1 MAATQ
6 TVPQHRQ
13 HCNFTPIVP
22 QRGVITLFGYGIKV
36 QVDRGHLVI
45 EDGIGPKRR
54 QARFPRVGHG
64 LRRLIIIG
72 SDGMVTLAA
81 LRWLADQDASF
92 VMLNRDGSVLA
103 TTGPIP
109 ASDSRL
115 RRAQSLAH
123 QSGMAVEISRG
134 LISQK
139 LQGQERIVRDALQDS
154 SLADKI
160 RSFSSLLAAANTI
173 GEIRQLE
180 SQAAQIYWSAWR
192 SLPISF
198 PTADYRRVPEHWRT
212 FGTRKSILTGSPRL
226 AVNPPNA
233 MLNYMYALLESE
245 SRLAAAAVGLDP
257 GIGVL
262 HVDTD
267 ARDSLAC
274 DLMEPARPHVDAYL
288 LKWITEG
295 PLRREWFFEQRD
307 GTCRLMGSFAMR
319 LSESLSTWSR
329 VVAPIAEWT
338 SRMLWS
344 TARKPARL
352 MLPPTHLTQ
361 SHRRQAKGKLN
372 PPIADPPQPPR
383 LCRTCGANV
392 TEEHRYCPSCAVA
405 VSTEELI
412 KGAYKGR
419 LASHSSEAE
428 ANRAEKGRRH
438 TAARWAWL
446 PSSQP
451 TWLNEQSYRDKVH
464 PLLAGV
470 TVRALAS
477 ALGVSIPYA
486 SNIRSGKR
494 QPHPRH
500 WQTLAR
506 LVGISGSLN
515 DVQVLERLKSSN
527 SASPL
532 S

>member
-1 MAATQ
+1 MNCQ
-6 TVPQHRQ
+6 FLPE
-13 HCNFTPIVP
+13 PILP
-22 QRGVITLFGYGIKV
+22 RNGVVTLHGYGV
-36 QVDRGHLVI
+36 SVRVDRGHLI
-45 EDGIGPKRR
+45 LEDGIGPVRR
-54 QARFPRVGHG
+54 YGRFPRVNHG
-64 LRRLIIIG
+64 LRRLIVIG
-72 SDGMVTLAA
+72 SDGAVSFSA
-81 LRWLADQDASF
+81 LRWLADQDAAF
-92 VMLNRDGSVLA
+92 AMLERNGSVLA
-103 TTGPIP
+103 TTGPVHP
-109 ASDSRL
+109 SDSRL

-123 QSGMAVEISRG
+123 QTGAALQISRG

-139 LQGQERIVRDALQDS
+139 LEGQERIVRGAFEDS
-154 SLADKI
+154 VLADRI
-160 RSFSSLLAAANTI
+160 AFFRAQLAGAKTV
-173 GEIRQLE
+173 EVVRQFE
-180 SQAAQIYWSAWR
+180 SQAAQAYWSAWR
-192 SLPISF
+192 SLPIHF
-198 PTADYRRVPEHWRT
+198 PTADYRLVPEHWRT
-212 FGTRKSILTGSPRL
+212 FGTRKSVLTGSPRL

-288 LKWITEG
+288 LKWIMEG

-307 GTCRLMGSFAMR
+307 GICRLMGSFAIR

-372 PPIADPPQPPR
+372 PPIPDPPRRVR
-383 LCRTCGANV
+383 LCRTCGTTV
-392 TEEHRYCPSCAVA
+392 TPGHSYCASCAA
-405 VSTEELI
+405 ALSTERFR
-412 KGAYKGR
+412 KGEQRGR
-419 LASHSSEAE
+419 DASHSSEAQ
-428 ANRAEKGRRH
+428 ARRAETSRRH
-438 TAARWAWL
+438 TSARWAWR

-451 TWLNEQSYRDKVH
+451 VWLDEQTYRERIQ
-464 PLLAGV
+464 PRLAGV
-470 TVRALAS
+470 TVRVMAE
-477 ALGVSIPYA
+477 ALGVSTPYA
-486 SNIRSGKR
+486 SSIRSGKK

-506 LVGISGSLN
+506 LVGI
-515 DVQVLERLKSSN
+515 VPIVTTERSHDLGQKT
-527 SASPL
+527 SA
-532 S
+532 

>member
-1 MAATQ
+1 VPTQASILSHSRAPSTPRAGHIGKESENAAGEKADTFGGKQ
-6 TVPQHRQ
+6 
-13 HCNFTPIVP
+13 CDML
-22 QRGVITLFGYGIKV
+22 QRG
-36 QVDRGHLVI
+36 
-45 EDGIGPKRR
+45 
-54 QARFPRVGHG
+54 
-64 LRRLIIIG
+64 
-72 SDGMVTLAA
+72 
-81 LRWLADQDASF
+81 
-92 VMLNRDGSVLA
+92 
-103 TTGPIP
+103 
-109 ASDSRL
+109 
-115 RRAQSLAH
+115 
-123 QSGMAVEISRG
+123 
-134 LISQK
+134 
-139 LQGQERIVRDALQDS
+139 
-154 SLADKI
+154 
-160 RSFSSLLAAANTI
+160 
-173 GEIRQLE
+173 
-180 SQAAQIYWSAWR
+180 
-192 SLPISF
+192 LPINF

-212 FGTRKSILTGSPRL
+212 FGTRKSVLTGSPRL

-245 SRLAAAAVGLDP
+245 SRLAAASVGLDP

-295 PLRREWFFEQRD
+295 PLRRDWFFEQRD

-361 SHRRQAKGKLN
+361 SHRRQAIGKLN
-372 PPIADPPQPPR
+372 PAITGPPRPPR

-405 VSTEELI
+405 VSTGELV

-446 PSSQP
+446 PSNQP
-451 TWLNEQSYRDKVH
+451 AWLNEQSYREKIH
-464 PLLAGV
+464 PRLAGL

-506 LVGISGSLN
+506 LVGIVP
-515 DVQVLERLKSSN
+515 D
-527 SASPL
+527 
-532 S
+532 

>member
-6 TVPQHRQ
+6 TVPQRRQ

-22 QRGVITLFGYGIKV
+22 QRGVVTLFGYGIKAH
-36 QVDRGHLVI
+36 VDRGHLVLD
-45 EDGIGPKRR
+45 DGIGPHRR
-54 QARFPRVGHG
+54 QARLPRIGHG
-64 LRRLIIIG
+64 LRRLVVIG

-103 TTGPIP
+103 TTGPVP

-123 QSGMAVEISRG
+123 QSGVAVEISRG

-139 LQGQERIVRDALQDS
+139 LRGQERIVRDAFQDS
-154 SLADKI
+154 SIADKI
-160 RSFSSLLAAANTI
+160 AFFRSLLPNANSIET
-173 GEIRQLE
+173 IRQLE
-180 SQAAQIYWSAWR
+180 AQAAQAYWSAWH
-192 SLPISF
+192 SLPIHF
-198 PTADYRRVPEHWRT
+198 PSVDYRRVPEHWRT
-212 FGTRKSILTGSPRL
+212 FGTRKSALTGSPRL

-233 MLNYMYALLESE
+233 MLNYIYALLESE

-307 GTCRLMGSFAMR
+307 GNCRLMGSFAKR

-338 SRMLWS
+338 CRMLWS
-344 TARKPARL
+344 TARKPTRHL
-352 MLPPTHLTQ
+352 LPPTHLTQ
-361 SHRRQAKGKLN
+361 RHRRQAKGKLN
-372 PPIADPPQPPR
+372 PPIADPPRPVP
-383 LCRTCGANV
+383 LCRTCGTNV
-392 TEEHRYCPSCAVA
+392 TIGHRYCPSCTVA

-412 KGAYKGR
+412 KGAQKGR
-419 LASHSSEAE
+419 LASHSSEAR
-428 ANRAEKGRRH
+428 ANRAEKGRQN
-438 TAARWAWL
+438 TAARWAWK
-446 PSSQP
+446 PSNQP
-451 TWLNEQSYRDKVH
+451 AWLNEESYRERIH
-464 PLLAGV
+464 PRLVRV
-470 TVRALAS
+470 TVRVLAA
-477 ALGVSIPYA
+477 ALGVSLPYA

-500 WQTLAR
+500 WQTLAQ
-506 LVGISGSLN
+506 LVGIG
-515 DVQVLERLKSSN
+515 
-527 SASPL
+527 
-532 S
+532 

>member
-13 HCNFTPIVP
+13 HCNFIPITP
-22 QRGVITLFGYGIKV
+22 RHGVVTLHGYGISV
-36 QVDRGHLVI
+36 RVERGHLI
-45 EDGIGPKRR
+45 LEDGIGPVRR
-54 QARFPRVGHG
+54 HGRFPRVNHG
-64 LRRLIIIG
+64 LRRLIVIG
-72 SDGMVTLAA
+72 SDGAVSFSA
-81 LRWLADQDASF
+81 LRWLADQGAAF
-92 VMLNRDGSVLA
+92 AMLERNGSVLA
-103 TTGPIP
+103 MTGPVRP
-109 ASDSRL
+109 SDSRL

-123 QSGMAVEISRG
+123 QTGAAVQISRG

-139 LQGQERIVRDALQDS
+139 LEGQERIVRDDLRDS
-154 SLADKI
+154 TLADQI
-160 RSFSSLLAAANTI
+160 ASFRSLLAEANTI
-173 GEIRQLE
+173 EAVRQFE
-180 SQAAQIYWSAWR
+180 SQAAQAYWSAWR
-192 SLPISF
+192 SLPINF
-198 PTADYRRVPEHWRT
+198 PMAEYRRVPEHWRT
-212 FGTRKSILTGSPRL
+212 FGTRKSVLTGSPRL

-245 SRLAAAAVGLDP
+245 SRLAAASVGLDP

-288 LKWITEG
+288 LKWITG
-295 PLRREWFFEQRD
+295 APLRRDWFFEQRD
-307 GTCRLMGSFAMR
+307 GSCRLMGSFAIR

-361 SHRRQAKGKLN
+361 SHRRQAKEKLN
-372 PPIADPPQPPR
+372 PPIADPPRPPQ

-392 TEEHRYCPSCAVA
+392 TEDHRYCPSCAVA
-405 VSTEELI
+405 VSTEALI
-412 KGAYKGR
+412 KGAQKGQ
-419 LASHSSEAE
+419 LASHSAQAQAS
-428 ANRAEKGRRH
+428 RSEKGLRHNEARR
-438 TAARWAWL
+438 AWL
-446 PSSQP
+446 PSNQP
-451 TWLNEQSYRDKVH
+451 VWLNEQSFREEIH
-464 PLLAGV
+464 PRLAGV

-494 QPHPRH
+494 HPHPRH

-506 LVGISGSLN
+506 LVGI
-515 DVQVLERLKSSN
+515 VPIVTAERSHGLGEKTSV
-527 SASPL
+527 
-532 S
+532 

>member
-1 MAATQ
+1 MAAKQ
-6 TVPQHRQ
+6 TVPQPPQQRNFIPIRPQ
-13 HCNFTPIVP
+13 H
-22 QRGVITLFGYGIKV
+22 GVVTLFGYGIKA

-45 EDGIGPKRR
+45 EDGIGPERR
-54 QARFPRVGHG
+54 QARFPRIGHG
-64 LRRLIIIG
+64 LRRLVVIG
-72 SDGMVTLAA
+72 ADGMVTLAA

-103 TTGPIP
+103 TTGPVRP
-109 ASDSRL
+109 SDARL
-115 RRAQSLAH
+115 RRAQALAH
-123 QSGMAVEISRG
+123 QSGAAVQISRG

-139 LQGQERIVRDALQDS
+139 LDGQERIVRDALRDS
-154 SLADKI
+154 ALADKVAFF
-160 RSFSSLLAAANTI
+160 RSLLAKANTV
-173 GEIRQLE
+173 EAIRQLE
-180 SQAAQIYWSAWR
+180 SQAAQAYWSAWR

-212 FGTRKSILTGSPRL
+212 FGTRKSVLTGSPRL

-245 SRLAAAAVGLDP
+245 SRLAAASVGLDS
-257 GIGVL
+257 GIGIL

-274 DLMEPARPHVDAYL
+274 DLMEPARPQVDAYL

-307 GTCRLMGSFAMR
+307 GNCRLMGSFAKR

-329 VVAPIAEWT
+329 IVAPIAEWT

-361 SHRRQAKGKLN
+361 SHRRAAKGKAT
-372 PPIADPPQPPR
+372 PPVPAPPKLPL
-383 LCRTCGANV
+383 LCQTCGANI
-392 TEEHRYCPSCAVA
+392 TAGHRYCASCAA
-405 VSTEELI
+405 TISTERYIRGEQQ
-412 KGAYKGR
+412 GR
-419 LASHSSEAE
+419 DASHSSEAQARRVE
-428 ANRAEKGRRH
+428 TSRRH
-438 TAARWAWL
+438 TAARMAWL
-446 PSSQP
+446 PSTQP
-451 TWLNEQSYRDKVH
+451 AWLDEQTYRERIR

-470 TVRALAS
+470 TVRSLAVS
-477 ALGVSIPYA
+477 LGISIPYA
-486 SNIRSGKR
+486 SSIRCGKR

-506 LVGISGSLN
+506 LVGI
-515 DVQVLERLKSSN
+515 EP
-527 SASPL
+527 A
-532 S
+532 

>member
-6 TVPQHRQ
+6 TVPQYSHDR
-13 HCNFTPIVP
+13 NFIQIQP
-22 QRGVITLFGYGIKV
+22 QVGVITLFGYGIDV
-36 QVDRGHLVI
+36 RVDRGHLI
-45 EDGIGPKRR
+45 IRDGIGAVRR
-54 QARFPRVGHG
+54 EARLARVGHG
-64 LRRLIIIG
+64 LRRLVVIG
-72 SDGMVTLAA
+72 ADGTVSLAA
-81 LRWLADQDASF
+81 LRWLADQGAAF
-92 VMLNRDGSVLA
+92 IMLERNGSVLA
-103 TTGPIP
+103 TTGPVRP
-109 ASDSRL
+109 SDSRL

-123 QSGMAVEISRG
+123 QTGAAVQVSRG

-139 LQGQERIVRDALQDS
+139 LEGQERIVRDALRDS

-160 RSFSSLLAAANTI
+160 VFFRSLLAKANSV
-173 GEIRQLE
+173 ESIRQLE
-180 SQAAQIYWSAWR
+180 SQAAQVYWSAWR
-192 SLPISF
+192 CLPISF
-198 PTADYRRVPEHWRT
+198 PTADSHRVPEHWRT

-307 GTCRLMGSFAMR
+307 GNCRLMGSFAKR

-338 SRMLWS
+338 SRVLWS

-361 SHRRQAKGKLN
+361 SHRRLAKGKLN
-372 PPIADPPQPPR
+372 PPVVEPPR
-383 LCRTCGANV
+383 PLRLCQMCGVRITAG
-392 TEEHRYCPSCAVA
+392 HRFCLSCAA
-405 VSTEELI
+405 TVSTERYR
-412 KGAYKGR
+412 KGEQGGR
-419 LASHSSEAE
+419 DASHSPEAQ
-428 ANRAEKGRRH
+428 ASRTEKGRRN
-438 TAARWAWL
+438 TAARWAWQ
-446 PSSQP
+446 PSDQP
-451 TWLNEQSYRDKVH
+451 AWLNEQSYREKIQ
-464 PLLAGV
+464 PGLAGV
-470 TVRALAS
+470 TVRAVAS
-477 ALGVSIPYA
+477 ALGVSQPYA

-500 WQTLAR
+500 WQTLAQ
-506 LVGISGSLN
+506 LAGIAA
-515 DVQVLERLKSSN
+515 DR
-527 SASPL
+527 
-532 S
+532 

>member
-6 TVPQHRQ
+6 TVPQDLKD
-13 HCNFTPIVP
+13 CNFTPITP
-22 QRGVITLFGYGIKV
+22 QRGVVTLFGYGIKAY
-36 QVDRGHLVI
+36 VDRGHLI
-45 EDGIGPKRR
+45 LEDGIGPERR
-54 QARFPRVGHG
+54 HARLPRIGHG
-64 LRRLIIIG
+64 LRRLVVIG

-123 QSGMAVEISRG
+123 QTGAAVEISRG

-139 LQGQERIVRDALQDS
+139 LEGQERIVRHALRDTV
-154 SLADKI
+154 LADKI
-160 RSFSSLLAAANTI
+160 AFFRAQLAGAKTVD
-173 GEIRQLE
+173 GVRQFE
-180 SQAAQIYWSAWR
+180 SQAAQAYWSAWR
-192 SLPISF
+192 NLPIPF
-198 PTADYRRVPEHWRT
+198 PTADYRRIPEHWRT
-212 FGTRKSILTGSPRL
+212 FGTRKSVLTGSPRL

-245 SRLAAAAVGLDP
+245 SRLAAASVGLDP

-274 DLMEPARPHVDAYL
+274 DLMEPVRPHVDAHL

-307 GTCRLMGSFAMR
+307 GNCKLMGSFAKR

-338 SRMLWS
+338 SRMLWA

-352 MLPPTHLTQ
+352 VLPPTHLTQ
-361 SHRRQAKGKLN
+361 SHRRLAKGKLN
-372 PPIADPPQPPR
+372 PPVTDPPRPPR
-383 LCRTCGANV
+383 LCQTCGVNV
-392 TEEHRYCPSCAVA
+392 TAGHRYCPACAVA
-405 VSTEELI
+405 VSTDELV
-412 KGAYKGR
+412 KGAQKGR
-419 LASHSSEAE
+419 LASHSSEAQ
-428 ANRAEKGRRH
+428 ASRAEKGHRN
-438 TAARWAWL
+438 TAARWAWQ
-446 PSSQP
+446 SSDKP
-451 TWLNEQSYRDKVH
+451 VWLNEECYCEKIR
-464 PLLAGV
+464 PALTRV
-470 TVRALAS
+470 TVRVIAS
-477 ALGVSIPYA
+477 TLGVSLPYA
-486 SNIRSGKR
+486 SNIRST
-494 QPHPRH
+494 PHPRH
-500 WQTLAR
+500 WQTLAK
-506 LVGISGSLN
+506 LVGISALCCP
-515 DVQVLERLKSSN
+515 
-527 SASPL
+527 A
-532 S
+532 

>member
-6 TVPQHRQ
+6 NVHQYRNDHNFRTIVVPRH
-13 HCNFTPIVP
+13 
-22 QRGVITLFGYGIKV
+22 GVITLFGYGIRV

-45 EDGIGPKRR
+45 EDGIGPERR

-64 LRRLIIIG
+64 LRRLVVIG
-72 SDGMVTLAA
+72 ADGMVSLAA
-81 LRWLADQDASF
+81 LRWLADQNAAF
-92 VMLNRDGSVLA
+92 VMLDRIGKVLA
-103 TTGPIP
+103 TTGPIRP
-109 ASDSRL
+109 SDARL

-123 QSGMAVEISRG
+123 QSGAAVQISRG
-134 LISQK
+134 LIFQK
-139 LQGQERIVRDALQDS
+139 LEGQERIVRNALQDS
-154 SLADKI
+154 ALAGRIGSI
-160 RSFSSLLAAANTI
+160 RSLLANANTV
-173 GEIRQLE
+173 EAIRQLE
-180 SQAAQIYWSAWR
+180 SQAAQAYWSAWH
-192 SLPISF
+192 SLPVNF
-198 PTADYRRVPEHWRT
+198 PKADYCRVPEHWRT
-212 FGTRKSILTGSPRL
+212 FGTRKSVLTGSPRL

-245 SRLAAAAVGLDP
+245 SRLAAASVGLDP

-288 LKWITEG
+288 LKWITG
-295 PLRREWFFEQRD
+295 APLRREWFFEQRD
-307 GTCRLMGSFAMR
+307 GSCRLMGSFAIR

-352 MLPPTHLTQ
+352 TLPPTHLTQ

-372 PPIADPPQPPR
+372 SPIAAPPRPLR
-383 LCRTCGANV
+383 LCRTCGTNITA
-392 TEEHRYCPSCAVA
+392 EHHYCPSCAVT

-428 ANRAEKGRRH
+428 ANRAEKGR
-438 TAARWAWL
+438 
-446 PSSQP
+446 
-451 TWLNEQSYRDKVH
+451 
-464 PLLAGV
+464 
-470 TVRALAS
+470 
-477 ALGVSIPYA
+477 
-486 SNIRSGKR
+486 
-494 QPHPRH
+494 
-500 WQTLAR
+500 
-506 LVGISGSLN
+506 
-515 DVQVLERLKSSN
+515 
-527 SASPL
+527 
-532 S
+532 

>member
-1 MAATQ
+1 LIE
-6 TVPQHRQ
+6 
-13 HCNFTPIVP
+13 PIVP
-22 QRGVITLFGYGIKV
+22 RHGVVTLHGYGV
-36 QVDRGHLVI
+36 SVRVERGHLI
-45 EDGIGPKRR
+45 LEDGIGPIRR
-54 QARFPRVGHG
+54 HGRFPRVNHG
-64 LRRLIIIG
+64 LRRLIVIG
-72 SDGMVTLAA
+72 SDGAVSFSA
-81 LRWLADQDASF
+81 LRWLADQDAAF
-92 VMLNRDGSVLA
+92 AMLERNGKVLA
-103 TTGPIP
+103 TTGPVRP
-109 ASDSRL
+109 SDSRL

-123 QSGMAVEISRG
+123 QSGAAVQISRG

-139 LQGQERIVRDALQDS
+139 LEGQERIVRVSLRDDA
-154 SLADKI
+154 LADKI
-160 RSFSSLLAAANTI
+160 ASFRSSLAKANTI
-173 GEIRQLE
+173 EAIRQLE
-180 SQAAQIYWSAWR
+180 SQAAQAYWSAWR
-192 SLPISF
+192 GLPINF
-198 PTADYRRVPEHWRT
+198 PKADYCRVPEHWRT
-212 FGTRKSILTGSPRL
+212 FGTRKSVLTGSPRL
-226 AVNPPNA
+226 AINPPNA

-245 SRLAAAAVGLDP
+245 SRLAAASVGLDP

-288 LKWITEG
+288 LKWITDG

-329 VVAPIAEWT
+329 VVAPISEWT

-361 SHRRQAKGKLN
+361 SHRRKAKGKLN
-372 PPIADPPQPPR
+372 PPIADPPRPPR

-392 TEEHRYCPSCAVA
+392 TEDHRYCPSCAVA

-412 KGAYKGR
+412 KGAQKGR
-419 LASHSSEAE
+419 LASHSSEAQ
-428 ANRAEKGRRH
+428 ASRVEKGRRN
-438 TAARWAWL
+438 TAARMAWL
-446 PSSQP
+446 PSNQP
-451 TWLNEQSYRDKVH
+451 SWLNEQTYREKIH
-464 PLLAGV
+464 PRLAGV

-500 WQTLAR
+500 WQTLAQ
-506 LVGISGSLN
+506 LMGISEQS
-515 DVQVLERLKSSN
+515 
-527 SASPL
+527 
-532 S
+532 